1 MSRITKGS
9 ANVFADAGLPAI
21 EAHLYGLAVIG
32 VVTSVVSAF
41 YYLRVVKVMYFDE
54 PVGAFDRPLTAELK
68 GVLFV
73 TAVVTLFFFILPGP
87 IVGGADT
94 AALALFAR

>member
-1 MSRITKGS
+1 
-9 ANVFADAGLPAI
+9 
-21 EAHLYGLAVIG
+21 
-32 VVTSVVSAF
+32 
-41 YYLRVVKVMYFDE
+41 MYFDE
-54 PVGAFDRPLTAELK
+54 PAGAFDRPLTAELK

-87 IVGGADT
+87 IVGGADA